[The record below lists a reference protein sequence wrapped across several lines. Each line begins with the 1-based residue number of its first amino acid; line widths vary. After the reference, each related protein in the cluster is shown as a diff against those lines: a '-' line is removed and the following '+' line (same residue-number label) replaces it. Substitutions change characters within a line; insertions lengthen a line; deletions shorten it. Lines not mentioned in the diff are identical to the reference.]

1 MTVQDTSRSEE
12 VEAILKSDLP
22 DLEKLALAF
31 DCITSFIV
39 AHAEGEIELA
49 RAMHDR
55 DQRIK
60 VQIKMETMKH
70 ARSIFDHCY
79 LRITG
84 RRPWDAGAR
93 QDT

>member
-1 MTVQDTSRSEE
+1 MTVQDKSRSEE
-12 VEAILKSDLP
+12 VEEILKSDLP
-22 DLEKLALAF
+22 DLEKLARAF

-49 RAMHDR
+49 RALQDR

-60 VQIKMETMKH
+60 TLIKMETMKH
-70 ARSIFDHCY
+70 ARSIFHHYY

-84 RRPWDAGAR
+84 RRPLDEGV
-93 QDT
+93 